1 MADYI
6 IPGILVLTALWGL
19 RKKVDIYD
27 SLVTGAGEG
36 LSLLKTIVPSLVIL
50 LTAIT
55 MLRES
60 GFFEVMTEFLSPLCK
75 RIGIPPETMPLIL
88 IRPFSGSAALAVGA
102 ELMAEYGVDSLVGRT
117 AAVML
122 GSTETTF
129 YTMGVYY
136 GAAGIRDSRHT
147 LYAALLA
154 DLAGFFCASLFVR
167 LLLQ

>member
-1 MADYI
+1 MGDYI
-6 IPGILVLTALWGL
+6 IPGILALTALWGL
-19 RKKVDIYD
+19 RKKVDVYD
-27 SLVTGAGEG
+27 ALVTGAGEG

-60 GFFEVMTEFLSPLCK
+60 GFFEVLTKLLSPLCK
-75 RIGIPPETMPLIL
+75 LIGIPPETMPLML

-102 ELMAEYGVDSLVGRT
+102 ELMAEHGVDSLVGRT

-136 GAAGIRDSRHT
+136 GASGIRDSRHT
-147 LYAALLA
+147 LYAALIA
-154 DLAGFFCASLFVR
+154 DFAGFFCATLFTR
-167 LLLQ
+167 LL

>member
-1 MADYI
+1 MGDYI
-6 IPGILVLTALWGL
+6 IPGLLTLTALWGL
-19 RKKVDIYD
+19 RKKVDVYD
-27 SLVTGAGEG
+27 ALVTGAGEG
-36 LSLLKTIVPSLVIL
+36 LSLLKNIVPSLVIL

-60 GFFEVMTEFLSPLCK
+60 GFFEVLTRLLSPLCK
-75 RIGIPPETMPLIL
+75 LIGIPPETMPLML

-102 ELMAEYGVDSLVGRT
+102 ELMAEHGVDSLVGRT

-136 GAAGIRDSRHT
+136 GASGIRDSRHT
-147 LYAALLA
+147 LYAALIA
-154 DLAGFFCASLFVR
+154 DFTGFFCASLFTR
-167 LLLQ
+167 LL

>member
-6 IPGILVLTALWGL
+6 IPGILIITSLWGL
-19 RKKVDIYD
+19 RKKVDVYD
-27 SLVTGAGEG
+27 ALITGAGDG
-36 LSLLKTIVPSLVIL
+36 LTLLKTIVPSLVIL

-60 GFFEVMTEFLSPLCK
+60 GFFDVLTRLLSPVCK
-75 RIGIPPETMPLIL
+75 WIGIPPETVPLIL

-102 ELMAEYGVDSLVGRT
+102 ELMAAHGVDSLVGRT

-147 LYAALLA
+147 LWAALAA
-154 DLAGFFCASLFVR
+154 DLAGFFCAALFTR
-167 LLLQ
+167 LLG